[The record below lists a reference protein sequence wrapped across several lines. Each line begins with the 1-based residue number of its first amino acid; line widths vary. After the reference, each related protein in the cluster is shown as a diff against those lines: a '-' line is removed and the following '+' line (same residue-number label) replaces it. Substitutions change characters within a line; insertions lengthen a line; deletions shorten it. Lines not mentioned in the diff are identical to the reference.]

1 MLTQTYPNHPGYK
14 VSGPSKEAADKVASK
29 APNLRDQAVA
39 IFKQHHR
46 LGLTADE
53 LAFLLNVSVL
63 SIRPRLTELV
73 HMNVIEDSG
82 QRRKN
87 NFNSNVTVW
96 RLK

>member
-1 MLTQTYPNHPGYK
+1 MLDVYPNHPGYK
-14 VSGPSKEAADKVASK
+14 VAGPSKEAASKVAPK

-53 LAFLLNVSVL
+53 LAFLLNASVL

-82 QRRKN
+82 ERRKN
-87 NFNSNVTVW
+87 SFKSNVTVW

>member
-1 MLTQTYPNHPGYK
+1 MLEVYPNHPGYK
-14 VSGPSKEAADKVASK
+14 VAGPSKEAADKMAPK
-29 APNLRDQAVA
+29 APNLREQAFE

-63 SIRPRLTELV
+63 SIRPRLSELLR
-73 HMNVIEDSG
+73 MGVIEDSG
-82 QRRKN
+82 ERRKN
-87 NFNSNVTVW
+87 NFKSTCTVW

>member
-1 MLTQTYPNHPGYK
+1 MLEVYPNHPGYK
-14 VSGPSKEAADKVASK
+14 VVGPSKEAADKIATK
-29 APNLRDQAVA
+29 APNLREQAFE

-63 SIRPRLTELV
+63 SIRPRVSELFR
-73 HMNVIEDSG
+73 MGIIEDSKT
-82 QRRKN
+82 RRTN
-87 NFNSNVTVW
+87 QSGSTVTVW

>member
-1 MLTQTYPNHPGYK
+1 MLEVYPNHPGYK
-14 VSGPSKEAADKVASK
+14 VAGPSKEAADKMATK
-29 APNLRDQAVA
+29 APNLRDQALS

-53 LAFLLNVSVL
+53 LAHLLNVSVL